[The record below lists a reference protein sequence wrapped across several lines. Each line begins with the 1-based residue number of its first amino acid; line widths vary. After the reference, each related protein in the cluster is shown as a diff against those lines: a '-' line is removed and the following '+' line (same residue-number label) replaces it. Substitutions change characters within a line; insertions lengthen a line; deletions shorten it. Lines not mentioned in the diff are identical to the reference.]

1 MTNMKLA
8 PSCTAAAFALAAA
21 IPAAAQIDN
30 ARVAAPPVFVTGIMA
45 TIPDPN
51 GKVPVLNAPALGAG
65 IQTWS
70 DGWSLAVLTGGH
82 VYEYCVSVAS
92 ATASGTGSI
101 AYKIVRGKTVI
112 QSATVKTGI
121 PVVSNGVWYYCAAAQ
136 LPVSPGAASLVG
148 TLTYT
153 PTGGSPEK
161 TSLSI
166 RVLLK

>member
-8 PSCTAAAFALAAA
+8 PSCTAAALALAAA

-45 TIPDPN
+45 TVPDPN
-51 GKVPVLNAPALGAG
+51 NKVPTLTTYPGAG
-65 IQTWS
+65 INTWS
-70 DGWSLAVLTGGH
+70 DGWSQAVLIGGH
-82 VYEYCVSVAS
+82 VYDYCVSVAS